1 MIGQVLESIG
11 EHLTG
16 INKMRAGRDSAE
28 LPRHNRVTQ
37 HPRERRPL
45 SQNRSSRVGLDDLL
59 VQRSNLRRKLEYAEH
74 AGETNG
80 AGDEVLEQH
89 YSA

>member
-1 MIGQVLESIG
+1 MDL
-11 EHLTG
+11 
-16 INKMRAGRDSAE
+16 N
-28 LPRHNRVTQ
+28 
-37 HPRERRPL
+37 
-45 SQNRSSRVGLDDLL
+45 DLL
-59 VQRSNLRRKLEYAEH
+59 MQRSNLGRELEYAEH